1 MKHARFPDL
10 HSLPKPRWRDALIAL
25 AAPAIRV
32 HEYRNL
38 HKSMFYQA
46 MCAYEREDCQ

>member
-1 MKHARFPDL
+1 MKRRNFPDMHVL
-10 HSLPKPRWRDALIAL
+10 RKPRWREALQAL
-25 AAPAIRV
+25 VTPAVRV

-46 MCAYEREDCQ
+46 MCDYERKDC